1 MSIVLKKFRER
12 LMKENGL
19 APKIANVRAKKMT
32 KILDSDCTFKHS
44 SNLDDFNEEISEKVR
59 EIILEEI
66 EELKKE
72 KSLDIKEI
80 TYILGYSKLKNVVDA
95 IIDCENISYLISY
108 EIYTRRE
115 NMSIEFFENI
125 KKIDMFSQEGT
136 IILTNEN
143 KEEIER
149 KYISIEDLENKC
161 ISSAYFDIIKGE
173 DSIKLR
179 NLLSDDEVVFTE
191 NDYQKLYL
199 DQNICIK

>member
-32 KILDSDCTFKHS
+32 KILDSDCAFKHS

-72 KSLDIKEI
+72 KNLDIKEI
-80 TYILGYSKLKNVVDA
+80 TYILGYSKLKNVIDA

-125 KKIDMFSQEGT
+125 KKIDLFSQEGT

-143 KEEIER
+143 KEEIVR

>member
-32 KILDSDCTFKHS
+32 KILDSDCAFKHS

-72 KSLDIKEI
+72 KNLDIKEI
-80 TYILGYSKLKNVVDA
+80 TYILGYSKLKNVIDA

-125 KKIDMFSQEGT
+125 KKIDLFSQEGT

>member
-32 KILDSDCTFKHS
+32 KILDNDCTFKRS

-72 KSLDIKEI
+72 KNLDIKEI
-80 TYILGYSKLKNVVDA
+80 IYILGYSKLKNVIDA

-149 KYISIEDLENKC
+149 KYISIKDLENKC